1 MSKKSVIFSG
11 VSVIMLV
18 PRSALAHFVP
28 PTPFTRVGMTF
39 GIICYLI
46 YIILLVGK
54 DDLSKGK
61 KVFYVLFAIP
71 AVIILSF
78 IADIVTAIFQ

>member
-11 VSVIMLV
+11 VSAIMLV
-18 PRSALAHFVP
+18 PCSALAHFVP
-28 PTPFTRVGMTF
+28 PRPCTRVGMTF
-39 GIICYLI
+39 GIICYLF
-46 YIILLVGK
+46 YIILLAGK

-61 KVFYVLFAIP
+61 KVFYAFFAIP

-78 IADIVTAIFQ
+78 IADVVIAISQ